1 MFRYAIRRLITSALT
16 LVLVIVLTF
25 FLMQIVPGG
34 PFLGE
39 NVNPEI
45 TRRLMEKYGYDQPLG
60 TQFIRY
66 TKALLHGDMGESMVV
81 KMGDPVTDVIL
92 ERFPTSA
99 KLGLIA
105 LSVALVIGIPLGIL
119 AANKHGSIFDR
130 IFIFMSS
137 LFVSVPSFIMTIA
150 LMLIFGVWLK
160 LLDIAYLTDFKSYL
174 MPVFGM
180 AIYPMCHL
188 GRLTRTSMLD
198 VTGQDYIKTARAK
211 GLSNFKVNFKHAFR
225 NALIPVVTSLGP
237 TVAGILTGSFVVEN
251 VFAING
257 IGRFFIQSISSR
269 DYPLIMG
276 TTIFFAVLLILCNY
290 IVDLLYGMID
300 PRIKL

>member
-1 MFRYAIRRLITSALT
+1 MFRYAIRRMITSVLT

-60 TQFIRY
+60 TQFVRY

-105 LSVALVIGIPLGIL
+105 LAVALVVGIPLGIL
-119 AANKHGSIFDR
+119 AANKHGSVFDR

-198 VTGQDYIKTARAK
+198 VTGQD
-211 GLSNFKVNFKHAFR
+211 
-225 NALIPVVTSLGP
+225 
-237 TVAGILTGSFVVEN
+237 
-251 VFAING
+251 
-257 IGRFFIQSISSR
+257 
-269 DYPLIMG
+269 
-276 TTIFFAVLLILCNY
+276 
-290 IVDLLYGMID
+290 
-300 PRIKL
+300 